1 MFHISQYQVVQE
13 QKDRLIINIAKKEKL
28 DTRFLEGIRSGME
41 KYFSEIGEKIEVT
54 LEIVEEIPSERTG
67 KKRLFISKLS

>member
-1 MFHISQYQVVQE
+1 
-13 QKDRLIINIAKKEKL
+13 
-28 DTRFLEGIRSGME
+28 ME